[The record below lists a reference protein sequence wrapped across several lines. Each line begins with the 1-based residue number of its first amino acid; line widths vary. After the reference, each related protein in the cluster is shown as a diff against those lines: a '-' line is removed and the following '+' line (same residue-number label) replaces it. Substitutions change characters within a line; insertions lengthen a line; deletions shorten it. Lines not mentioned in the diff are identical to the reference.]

1 MRHSISVHIFPLFI
15 LIIFTLYSIP
25 YIYIQSALY
34 CRIRIFISSASSIY
48 IDYSF
53 FHQRRR
59 YLPDKFREYFNARGI
74 RINILFLQV
83 FILPSREEGREG
95 RKVCKTF
102 GTRVE
107 WAHAHSKWLVH
118 DSRYW
123 HWPFST
129 GIRDRFIM
137 RPAELGFED
146 WHSFKCTMLLRHPA
160 SPCWQK
166 NIVEYSREQVGEK

>member
-53 FHQRRR
+53 FYQRRR
-59 YLPDKFREYFNARGI
+59 YLPDKFREYFNGRGI

-83 FILPSREEGREG
+83 FILPSREGRGG
-95 RKVCKTF
+95 RFAKRLERALNEP
-102 GTRVE
+102 TRIP
-107 WAHAHSKWLVH
+107 SG
-118 DSRYW
+118 SC
-123 HWPFST
+123 T
-129 GIRDRFIM
+129 IRDIDIGPFPRGSAIVLLCG
-137 RPAELGFED
+137 RRNSVSRIGTVSSARCSLDTLPA
-146 WHSFKCTMLLRHPA
+146 PA
-160 SPCWQK
+160 GKKTSL
-166 NIVEYSREQVGEK
+166 NIRENK

>member
-25 YIYIQSALY
+25 YIYT
-34 CRIRIFISSASSIY
+34 IRIVLSYQNFYILCIFNIY
-48 IDYSF
+48 RLFFFLSKATIPSGQIPRIFQREGDKDKHIVSTSF
-53 FHQRRR
+53 H
-59 YLPDKFREYFNARGI
+59 
-74 RINILFLQV
+74 
-83 FILPSREEGREG
+83 PSVERREG